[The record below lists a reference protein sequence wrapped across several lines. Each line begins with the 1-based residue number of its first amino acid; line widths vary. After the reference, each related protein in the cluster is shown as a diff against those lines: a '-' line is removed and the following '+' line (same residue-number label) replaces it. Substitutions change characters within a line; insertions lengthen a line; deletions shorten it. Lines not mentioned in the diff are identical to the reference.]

1 MKEKE
6 RQYKTYF
13 LSTGIYDQNEDIK
26 YEKNCKRHKNQGLN
40 NILRPQ
46 TRCYK
51 NLCDCEQL

>member
-26 YEKNCKRHKNQGLN
+26 YEKNCKRNKNQGFFWIERN
-40 NILRPQ
+40 HSG
-46 TRCYK
+46 
-51 NLCDCEQL
+51 